1 MKQDTTAPIELT
13 QVHQRAYDLIVFDWD
28 GTLFDST
35 ALITRCIQAAV
46 VDVGGARPSAQQA
59 SHVIGLNLMEA
70 LAHAAPDVP
79 PEQYPELGNR
89 YRHHFFKEQDEIS
102 LFDGVIE
109 LLLALKA
116 QHYWVTVGTGK
127 SRKGLD
133 ATLARDVIVR
143 GESVKLA
150 SLFDGTRTAD
160 ETQGKPSPQMLHELM
175 REFGAEA
182 RRTLMVGDTTHDLQM
197 ALNAGVDSVGVSYG
211 AHEADF
217 LLTCKPKIIVHSI
230 AELRAWL
237 KV

>member
-1 MKQDTTAPIELT
+1 MT
-13 QVHQRAYDLIVFDWD
+13 QTISRAYDLIVFDWD

-35 ALITRCIQAAV
+35 ALITRCIQNAV
-46 VDVGGARPSAQQA
+46 EDVGGTRPSAAAA

-79 PEQYPELGNR
+79 KEKYPALGER
-89 YRHHFFKEQDEIS
+89 YRHHFFKEQDAVS
-102 LFDGVIE
+102 LFDGVIDM
-109 LLLALKA
+109 LLALKA
-116 QHYWVTVGTGK
+116 QHYWVTIGTGK

-133 ATLARDVIVR
+133 VTLERDLEID
-143 GESVKLA
+143 GKSVKLA

-160 ETQGKPSPQMLHELM
+160 QTQGKPNPQMLIELM
-175 REFGAEA
+175 REFGVDAS
-182 RRTLMVGDTTHDLQM
+182 RTLMVGDTTHDLQM

-217 LLTCKPKIIVHSI
+217 LLTCKPKTVVHSI

>member
-1 MKQDTTAPIELT
+1 MKETIAMKK
-13 QVHQRAYDLIVFDWD
+13 YDLIVFDWD

-46 VDVGGARPSAQQA
+46 VDVGGARPSTAAA

-79 PEQYPELGNR
+79 PEKYPELGNR

-109 LLLALKA
+109 MLLALKA

-133 ATLARDVIVR
+133 ATLERDVTVR

-160 ETQGKPSPQMLHELM
+160 ETQGKPNPQMLIELM
-175 REFGAEA
+175 REFGVEA
-182 RRTLMVGDTTHDLQM
+182 SRTLMVGDTTHDLQM

-217 LLTCKPKIIVHSI
+217 LLTCKPKLVVHSI
-230 AELRAWL
+230 AELREWL